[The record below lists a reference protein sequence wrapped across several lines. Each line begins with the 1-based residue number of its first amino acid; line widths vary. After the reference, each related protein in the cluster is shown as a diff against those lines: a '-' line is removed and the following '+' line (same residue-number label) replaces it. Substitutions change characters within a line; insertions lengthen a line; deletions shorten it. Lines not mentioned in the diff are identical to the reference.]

1 MRITVDHREAASG
14 IIDSLQK
21 QGLDVEVQSLSFG
34 DYLINDTVTVERKT
48 DSDFLVSIIDGRLF
62 AQVAV
67 LKKKCDFPLVLIE
80 GNPFKT
86 NIAMNDSAIRGA
98 ILSIQSV
105 WYVPVLYSRC
115 KEETCDIL
123 VTIAKQRAAQE
134 EELTLR
140 HGYRPKR
147 LNSKQLY
154 VLQGLPNVG
163 PVLAKRL
170 LGHFKTVK
178 NVMAATE
185 SELMEI
191 EGIGLGLATK
201 ILNVLN

>member
-21 QGLDVEVQSLSFG
+21 TGLVVEIQSLSIG
-34 DYLINDTVTVERKT
+34 DYLINDTVTIERKT
-48 DSDFLVSIIDGRLF
+48 GSDFLVSIIDGRLF
-62 AQVAV
+62 SQVSV
-67 LKKKCDFPLVLIE
+67 LKQKCTFPLMLIE

-86 NIAMNDSAIRGA
+86 DIAMNDSAIRGA
-98 ILSIQSV
+98 ILSIQSI

-115 KEETCDIL
+115 KEETSDIL
-123 VTIAKQRAAQE
+123 VTIAKQRDAQQ

-147 LNSKQLY
+147 LKSKQLY
-154 VLQGLPNVG
+154 VLQGLPHVG

-170 LGHFKTVK
+170 LSHFKTVK
-178 NVMAATE
+178 NVMTATE

-191 EGIGLGLATK
+191 EGVGLGLATK